1 MRPTLVPASL
11 TWDAQGRPFCPAFG
25 DFYFSQQGGLEES
38 RHVFLGGNSL
48 PRAWEGRASFVVG
61 ECGFGSGLNLLA
73 LWELFLTCKEPLPAL
88 HFVSF
93 ERYPLAKEDLVR
105 AHALFPSIAPL
116 AHALHAVYPPLVEG
130 VHTFWLREIKV
141 TLVWDWGEVAL
152 EHFPVV
158 DAWFLDGFAPS
169 KNETMWEM
177 TLLQKIAN
185 RSKKGTTF
193 ATFTAASRVRKGLEE
208 VGFCVQKQQ
217 GYGKKREMSTG
228 VLMSPSLC
236 VK

>member
-1 MRPTLVPASL
+1 
-11 TWDAQGRPFCPAFG
+11 
-25 DFYFSQQGGLEES
+25 
-38 RHVFLGGNSL
+38 
-48 PRAWEGRASFVVG
+48 
-61 ECGFGSGLNLLA
+61 
-73 LWELFLTCKEPLPAL
+73 
-88 HFVSF
+88 
-93 ERYPLAKEDLVR
+93 
-105 AHALFPSIAPL
+105 
-116 AHALHAVYPPLVEG
+116 VYPPLVEG
-130 VHTFWLREIKV
+130 VHTFWLGEIKV